1 MTAGST
7 SRSETPWDRTNHIRV
22 SASSDTSRAWH
33 VTRSSDPF
41 KLGTDRQRPW
51 LVVNNASHPFDDEQF
66 VAVAISGRLPGSTS
80 ESP

>member
-1 MTAGST
+1 M
-7 SRSETPWDRTNHIRV
+7 
-22 SASSDTSRAWH
+22 
-33 VTRSSDPF
+33 TRSSDPF